1 MAKARPI
8 TGLNPQDPTGKNAR
22 VITKVRL
29 EDLYS
34 WESFVDNP
42 YNIAELHNMRIAAKR
57 LRYTFEVF
65 EDVLPVASK
74 AVLKELVQLQEE
86 LGNLHDTD
94 VMIALLRLCL
104 GSHDTSTIPEAM
116 HYNGNNQQRHEK
128 SLVSADLIADLLDPT
143 VAPSVEERYGL
154 EHFLQSQEQLR
165 NKQYDT
171 FRQHWYALQ
180 ARDFKRQVLEV
191 LEI

>member
-22 VITKVRL
+22 MIAKVRL

-42 YNIAELHNMRIAAKR
+42 YNIVELHNMRIAAKR

-65 EDVLPVASK
+65 EDALPVAGQSI
-74 AVLKELVQLQEE
+74 VKELVQLQDE
-86 LGNLHDTD
+86 LGDFHDTD

-104 GSHDTSTIPEAM
+104 GSHDTATVPATVQL
-116 HYNGNNQQRHEK
+116 NGNKQRPKEK
-128 SLVSADLIADLLDPT
+128 ALVSPELVKELLDPS

-154 EHFLQSQEQLR
+154 EHFLQNQEQLR
-165 NKQYDT
+165 NKQYDA
-171 FRQHWYALQ
+171 FRQHWFALQ
-180 ARDFKRQVLEV
+180 ARDFKRQVLEI
-191 LEI
+191 LET

>member
-22 VITKVRL
+22 MIARVRL

-42 YNIAELHNMRIAAKR
+42 YNITELHNMRIAAKR

-65 EDVLPVASK
+65 EDVLPAASK

-86 LGNLHDTD
+86 LGDFHDSD
-94 VMIALLRLCL
+94 VMIAMLRLCL
-104 GSHDTSTIPEAM
+104 SSHDTATIPETM
-116 HYNGNNQQRHEK
+116 HLNGNSQHVK
-128 SLVSADLIADLLDPT
+128 SLVSAELIADLLDPRA
-143 VAPSVEERYGL
+143 APSVEERYGM

-165 NKQYDT
+165 AKQYEA

-180 ARDFKRQVLEV
+180 ARDFKRQVLEI
-191 LEI
+191 LES

>member
-22 VITKVRL
+22 MIAKVRL

-74 AVLKELVQLQEE
+74 VVLKELVQLQEE
-86 LGNLHDTD
+86 LGDFHDSD

-104 GSHDTSTIPEAM
+104 SSHDTLTMPEAT
-116 HYNGNNQQRHEK
+116 HLNGNNQHAHVK
-128 SLVSADLIADLLDPT
+128 SLVSAELITDLLDPKA
-143 VAPSVEERYGL
+143 APTVEERYGL

-165 NKQYDT
+165 TKQYEA
-171 FRQHWYALQ
+171 FRQHWFALQ
-180 ARDFKRQVLEV
+180 AQDFKRQVIELLES
-191 LEI
+191 

>member
-22 VITKVRL
+22 MIARVRL

-42 YNIAELHNMRIAAKR
+42 YNIVELHNMRIAAKR

-74 AVLKELVQLQEE
+74 VVLKELVQIQEE
-86 LGNLHDTD
+86 LGDFHDSD

-104 GSHDTSTIPEAM
+104 SSHDTATIPEAM
-116 HYNGNNQQRHEK
+116 HLNGNNQHVK
-128 SLVSADLIADLLDPT
+128 SLVSAELIADLLDPRA
-143 VAPSVEERYGL
+143 APSVEERYGM

-165 NKQYDT
+165 TKQYEA

-180 ARDFKRQVLEV
+180 ARDFKRQVLE
-191 LEI
+191 LLGP

>member
-8 TGLNPQDPTGKNAR
+8 TGLNPQDSTGKNAR
-22 VITKVRL
+22 EIARVRL
-29 EDLYS
+29 EELYS

-65 EDVLPVASK
+65 EDALPTASK
-74 AVLKELVQLQEE
+74 TVLKELVQLQEE
-86 LGNLHDTD
+86 LGDLHDSD

-104 GSHDTSTIPEAM
+104 SSHDTTTLPERM
-116 HYNGNNQQRHEK
+116 HLNGNNQQAHQK
-128 SLVSADLIADLLDPT
+128 SLVSAELIADLLDPT
-143 VAPSVEERYGL
+143 AAPSVEERYGM

-171 FRQHWYALQ
+171 FRQHWYTLQ
-180 ARDFKRQVLEV
+180 AQDFKRQVQEV
-191 LEI
+191 LDM

>member
-8 TGLNPQDPTGKNAR
+8 TGLNPQDSTGKNAR
-22 VITKVRL
+22 LIAKVRL

-42 YNIAELHNMRIAAKR
+42 YNIVELHNMRIAAKR

-65 EDVLPVASK
+65 EDALPVASK
-74 AVLKELVQLQEE
+74 TVHEELVQLQDE
-86 LGNLHDTD
+86 LGNLHDSD

-104 GSHDTSTIPEAM
+104 GSYDTATIPETIRLD
-116 HYNGNNQQRHEK
+116 GNNQRIHEK
-128 SLVSADLIADLLDPT
+128 SLVSAELIANLLDPR

-165 NKQYDT
+165 NRQYDT

-180 ARDFKRQVLEV
+180 ARDFKRHV
-191 LEI
+191 LEILES

>member
-8 TGLNPQDPTGKNAR
+8 TGLNPQDSTGKNAR
-22 VITKVRL
+22 VIARVRL

-34 WESFVDNP
+34 WEGFVDNP
-42 YNIAELHNMRIAAKR
+42 YNIVELHNMRIAAKR

-74 AVLKELVQLQEE
+74 TVLKELVQLQEE
-86 LGNLHDTD
+86 LGDLHDSD

-104 GSHDTSTIPEAM
+104 SSQDTATLPETM
-116 HYNGNNQQRHEK
+116 HLDGNDQHAHQK
-128 SLVSADLIADLLDPT
+128 SLVSADLIAELLDPT
-143 VAPSVEERYGL
+143 AAPSVEERYGM

-165 NKQYDT
+165 EKRYEA

-180 ARDFKRQVLEV
+180 ARDFRRQVQEILET
-191 LEI
+191 

>member
-8 TGLNPQDPTGKNAR
+8 TGLNPQDSTGKNAR
-22 VITKVRL
+22 VIARVRL

-34 WESFVDNP
+34 WEGFVDNP
-42 YNIAELHNMRIAAKR
+42 YNIVELHNMRIAAKR

-74 AVLKELVQLQEE
+74 TVLKELVQLQEE
-86 LGNLHDTD
+86 LGDLHDSD

-104 GSHDTSTIPEAM
+104 SSQDTATLPETM
-116 HYNGNNQQRHEK
+116 HLNGNDQHAHQK
-128 SLVSADLIADLLDPT
+128 SLVSADLIAELLDPT
-143 VAPSVEERYGL
+143 AAPSVEERYGM

-165 NKQYDT
+165 EKRYEA

-180 ARDFKRQVLEV
+180 ARDFRRQVQEILET
-191 LEI
+191 

>member
-22 VITKVRL
+22 MIAKVRL

-34 WESFVDNP
+34 WETFVDNP

-74 AVLKELVQLQEE
+74 AVLKELVQIQEE
-86 LGNLHDTD
+86 LGNFHDSD

-104 GSHDTSTIPEAM
+104 GSQDTATIPEAERL
-116 HYNGNNQQRHEK
+116 NGNKQHAHKK
-128 SLVSADLIADLLDPT
+128 SLVSPELIADLLDPT

-154 EHFLQSQEQLR
+154 EHFLQMQEQLR
-165 NKQYDT
+165 NQQYDA
-171 FRQHWYALQ
+171 FRQHWYTLQ
-180 ARDFKRQVLEV
+180 ARDFKRQVLEI
-191 LEI
+191 LEM

>member
-8 TGLNPQDPTGKNAR
+8 TGLNPQDSTGKNAR
-22 VITKVRL
+22 IIAKVRL

-34 WESFVDNP
+34 WESFIDNP

-74 AVLKELVQLQEE
+74 TVLKELVQLQEE
-86 LGNLHDTD
+86 LGNLHDSD
-94 VMIALLRLCL
+94 VMIAMLRLCL
-104 GSHDTSTIPEAM
+104 GSQDTATIPEAM
-116 HYNGNNQQRHEK
+116 HLNGNKQQVK
-128 SLVSADLIADLLDPT
+128 SLVSAELIDDLLDPM
-143 VAPSVEERYGL
+143 VAPSAEERYGM

-165 NKQYDT
+165 NNQYDA

-180 ARDFKRQVLEV
+180 ARDFKRQVLEI
-191 LEI
+191 LDT